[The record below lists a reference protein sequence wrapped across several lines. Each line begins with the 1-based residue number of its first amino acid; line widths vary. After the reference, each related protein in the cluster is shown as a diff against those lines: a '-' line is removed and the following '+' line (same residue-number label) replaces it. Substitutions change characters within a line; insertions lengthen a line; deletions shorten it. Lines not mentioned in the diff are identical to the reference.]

1 MRIAK
6 NITQLI
12 GCTPLVFLNSMTK
25 GCCAHVAAKLESFN
39 PSCSIKD
46 RIAYSMIHEAEKV
59 GLISPYKT
67 TIIEPTSGNTGIGLG
82 MVAAAKGYKLIIVMP
97 SSMSLE
103 RRAVIMAYGAQIIL
117 TPAEK
122 GMQGAIDKAN
132 QLAKK
137 INNSFIPQQ
146 FENPANPKIH
156 EELTGLEIWEDT
168 EGQIDILVAGVG
180 TGGTITGIARHIKPL
195 KPSVKFVAVEPID
208 SAVLS
213 GGTAGVHKIQG
224 IGAGFIPEVMDINIL
239 DEIMKITN
247 DQAINT
253 ARKLAV
259 KEGLLVGISSGAAT
273 FAAIE
278 LAKRPEN
285 TGKLIV
291 TILPSFGERYLS
303 TVLFDEI
310 LNKAKELKVV
320 EV

>member
-6 NITQLI
+6 DITQLI
-12 GCTPLVFLNSMTK
+12 GSTPLVFLNTMTE
-25 GCCAHVAAKLESFN
+25 GCCAHIAAKLESFN
-39 PSCSIKD
+39 PSSSIKD

-59 GLISPYKT
+59 GLISPDKT

-103 RRAVIMAYGAQIIL
+103 RKAVIMAYGAEVIL

-132 QLAKK
+132 QLATE
-137 INNSFIPQQ
+137 IDNAFIPQQ
-146 FENPANPKIH
+146 FKNPANPKIH

-168 EGQIDILVAGVG
+168 EGQLDILVAGVG
-180 TGGTITGIARHIKPL
+180 TGGTITGIARHIKPI

-213 GGTAGVHKIQG
+213 GEPAGVHKIQG
-224 IGAGFIPEVMDINIL
+224 IGAGFIPEVMDVNVL
-239 DEIMKITN
+239 DEIMKITDN
-247 DQAINT
+247 QAINT
-253 ARKLAV
+253 ARELAI
-259 KEGLLVGISSGAAT
+259 KEGLLVGISSGAAV
-273 FAAIE
+273 FAAVE
-278 LAKRPEN
+278 LAKRLEN
-285 TGKLIV
+285 SGKLIV
-291 TILPSFGERYLS
+291 VILPSFGERYLS
-303 TVLFDEI
+303 TVLFDDI
-310 LNKAKELKVV
+310 LDKAKKLEIT